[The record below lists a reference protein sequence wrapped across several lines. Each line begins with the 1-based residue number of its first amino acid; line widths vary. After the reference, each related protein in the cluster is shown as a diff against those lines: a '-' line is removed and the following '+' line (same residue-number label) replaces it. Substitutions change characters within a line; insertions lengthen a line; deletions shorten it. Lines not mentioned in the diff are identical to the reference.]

1 MSACWIGSTHDL
13 SLLKLE
19 LPPEKGWFK
28 DLCVRLDLG
37 YAGFDKVYECVAAV
51 LPKKRKKGAKLTDEE
66 KAENKQKSQE
76 RVFVEHSIAG
86 LKRYRILSDRLRNKK
101 FDLYNDFLEV
111 CAGLWNF
118 YLLN

>member
-1 MSACWIGSTHDL
+1 MSDCWIGSTHDL

-28 DLCVRLDLG
+28 NLRVRLDLG
-37 YAGFDKVYECVAAV
+37 YAGFEKAYECVQAV
-51 LPKKRKKGAKLTDEE
+51 LPKKRKKGVVLTDEE
-66 KAENKQKSQE
+66 KAENKQKAQE
-76 RVFVEHSIAG
+76 RIFVEHSLAG

>member
-1 MSACWIGSTHDL
+1 M
-13 SLLKLE
+13 LKME

-28 DLCVRLDLG
+28 DKCVRLDLG
-37 YAGFDKVYECVAAV
+37 YVGFEKVYECLKAV
-51 LPKKRKKGAKLTDEE
+51 LPQKRKKGQVLTEEE

-76 RVFVEHSIAG
+76 RIFVEHSISG
-86 LKRYRILSDRLRNKK
+86 LKRYRVLSDRLRNKK
-101 FDLYNDFLEV
+101 FELYDDFMGV